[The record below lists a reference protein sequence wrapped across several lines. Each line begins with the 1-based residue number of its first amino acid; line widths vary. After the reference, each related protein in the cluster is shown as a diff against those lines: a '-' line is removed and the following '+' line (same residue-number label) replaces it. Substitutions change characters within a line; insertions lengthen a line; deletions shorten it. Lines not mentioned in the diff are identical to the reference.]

1 MGSSVGPKI
10 PVDGLKSS
18 YDFGNI
24 LSYKT
29 AGTLTDIISS
39 INLTLNN
46 NPTISTVLGNLVAT
60 FNGTTQTATSTS
72 LFGRSGAYPRTLM
85 AWVKPSSVANS
96 AVLSLGSDGT
106 TTLFEMAIY
115 GTKITIIWGN
125 IIGSLTTSTQGTT
138 VMTAGNWYFMCATNA
153 GGSASKTYLN
163 GVQEAA
169 TSIYTPNTS
178 NTILTVGQSGRAA
191 SIGKFTGDISQ
202 AKLYLRELSAAEI
215 NKYTMRKKQGMG
227 YKKYFII

>member
-1 MGSSVGPKI
+1 MGQNGGPKL
-10 PVDGLKSS
+10 PSDGLKTS

-24 LSYKT
+24 TSYST
-29 AGTLTDIISS
+29 AGSLKDMVSG

-46 NPTISTVLGNLVAT
+46 SPTISGILSLIVAT
-60 FNGTTQTATSTS
+60 FNGTTQTATSAS
-72 LFGRSGAYPRTLM
+72 VFGSSGSYARTLM

-96 AVLSLGSDGT
+96 AILSLGADGS
-106 TTLFEMAIY
+106 TTLFEMCIY
-115 GTKITIIWGN
+115 GTKITIVWGN
-125 IIGSLTTSTQGTT
+125 FAGSLLQSTQGTT
-138 VMTAGNWYFMCATNA
+138 VMAVGQWYFMCATNA

-178 NTILTVGQSGRAA
+178 NTILTIGASGRPAA
-191 SIGKFTGDISQ
+191 INNFTGDISQ

-215 NKYTMRKKQGMG
+215 LQCYNAQKSRYGL
-227 YKKYFII
+227 

>member
-10 PVDGLKSS
+10 PVEGIKSS

-24 LSYKT
+24 LSYNT
-29 AGTLTDIISS
+29 AGSLKDIISA
-39 INLTLNN
+39 INLSLNN
-46 NPTISTVLGNLVAT
+46 SPTISTFLGNLIAT
-60 FNGTTQTATSTS
+60 FNGTTQNATSS
-72 LFGRSGAYPRTLM
+72 LVFGSSGAYPRTLM

-106 TTLFEMAIY
+106 LTLFEMAIY

-125 IIGSLTTSTQGTT
+125 LIGSLTTSTQGTT
-138 VMTAGNWYFMCATNA
+138 VMAAGQWYFMCATNA

-169 TSIYTPNTS
+169 TSVYTPNTS
-178 NTILTVGQSGRAA
+178 NTILTIGQSGRAA

-202 AKLYLRELSAAEI
+202 AKLYMRELSAAEI
-215 NKYTMRKKQGMG
+215 KQIYNAQKARYGL
-227 YKKYFII
+227 

>member
-1 MGSSVGPKI
+1 MGQSGGPKL

-18 YDFGNI
+18 YDFGNVT
-24 LSYKT
+24 SYST
-29 AGTLTDIISS
+29 AGSLRDMVSKID
-39 INLTLNN
+39 LTLNN
-46 NPTISTVLGNLVAT
+46 SPTISGILSLILAT
-60 FNGTTQTATSTS
+60 FNGTNQTATSAS
-72 LFGRSGAYPRTLM
+72 LFGSSGSYARTLM

-96 AVLSLGSDGT
+96 AILSLGADGFA
-106 TTLFEMAIY
+106 TLFEMCIY

-125 IIGSLTTSTQGTT
+125 LASSLLTSTQGTT
-138 VMTAGNWYFMCATNA
+138 VISTGQWYFMCATNA

-178 NTILTVGQSGRAA
+178 NTILTIGASGRPSA
-191 SIGKFTGDISQ
+191 INNFTGDISQ

-215 NKYTMRKKQGMG
+215 LQAYNAQKSRYGL
-227 YKKYFII
+227 

>member
-1 MGSSVGPKI
+1 MGQSGGPKV
-10 PVDGLKSS
+10 PADGLRTS

-24 LSYKT
+24 TSYSTSGSLK
-29 AGTLTDIISS
+29 DMISG

-46 NPTISTVLGNLVAT
+46 SPTISGILSSIVAT
-60 FNGTTQTATSTS
+60 FNGTTQTATSAS
-72 LFGRSGAYPRTLM
+72 LFGSSGSYARTLM
-85 AWVKPSSVANS
+85 AWVKPSSVGNS
-96 AVLSLGSDGT
+96 AILSLGVDGT
-106 TTLFEMAIY
+106 VTLFEMCIY

-125 IIGSLTTSTQGTT
+125 LFGSLTTSTQGTT
-138 VMTAGNWYFMCATNA
+138 VMSVGQWYFMCATNA

-178 NTILTVGQSGRAA
+178 NTILTVGASGRPAA
-191 SIGKFTGDISQ
+191 INNFAGDISQ

-215 NKYTMRKKQGMG
+215 LQCYNAQKSRYGL
-227 YKKYFII
+227 

>member
-1 MGSSVGPKI
+1 MGQNGGPKL
-10 PVDGLKSS
+10 PVDGLKTS

-24 LSYKT
+24 TSYST
-29 AGTLTDIISS
+29 AGSLKDMVSG

-46 NPTISTVLGNLVAT
+46 SPTISGILSLIVAT
-60 FNGTTQTATSTS
+60 FNGTTQTATSDS
-72 LFGRSGAYPRTLM
+72 LFGSSGSYARTLM
-85 AWVKPSSVANS
+85 DWVKPSSVANS
-96 AVLSLGSDGT
+96 AILSLGADGSS
-106 TTLFEMAIY
+106 TLFEMCIY

-125 IIGSLTTSTQGTT
+125 FVGALLTSTQGTT
-138 VMTAGNWYFMCATNA
+138 VMATGQWYFMCATNA

-178 NTILTVGQSGRAA
+178 NTILTIGSSGRPA
-191 SIGKFTGDISQ
+191 SINKFAGDISQ

-215 NKYTMRKKQGMG
+215 LQCYNAQKSRYGL
-227 YKKYFII
+227 

>member
-1 MGSSVGPKI
+1 MGQNGGPKL
-10 PVDGLKSS
+10 PVDGLKTS

-24 LSYKT
+24 TSYSTSGSLK
-29 AGTLTDIISS
+29 DMISG

-46 NPTISTVLGNLVAT
+46 SPTISGILSSIVAT
-60 FNGTTQTATSTS
+60 FNGTTQTATSAS
-72 LFGRSGAYPRTLM
+72 LFGSSGSYARTLM

-96 AVLSLGSDGT
+96 AILSLGVDGT
-106 TTLFEMAIY
+106 LTLFEMCIY

-125 IIGSLTTSTQGTT
+125 LFGSLTTSTQGTT
-138 VMTAGNWYFMCATNA
+138 VMSVGQWYFMCATNA

-178 NTILTVGQSGRAA
+178 NTILTVGASGRPAA
-191 SIGKFTGDISQ
+191 INNFAGDTSQ

-215 NKYTMRKKQGMG
+215 LQCYNAQKSRYGL
-227 YKKYFII
+227 

>member
-1 MGSSVGPKI
+1 MGQNGGPKL
-10 PVDGLKSS
+10 PVDGLKTS

-24 LSYKT
+24 TSYSASGSLKDMVS
-29 AGTLTDIISS
+29 G

-46 NPTISTVLGNLVAT
+46 SPTISGILSLIVAT
-60 FNGTTQTATSTS
+60 FNGTTQTATSAS
-72 LFGRSGAYPRTLM
+72 LFGSSGSYARTLM

-96 AVLSLGSDGT
+96 AILSLGADGS
-106 TTLFEMAIY
+106 TTLFEMCIY
-115 GTKITIIWGN
+115 GTKITIVWGN
-125 IIGSLTTSTQGTT
+125 FAGSLLQSTQGTT
-138 VMTAGNWYFMCATNA
+138 VMAVGQWYFMCATNA

-178 NTILTVGQSGRAA
+178 NTILTIGASGRPAA
-191 SIGKFTGDISQ
+191 INNFTGDISQ

-215 NKYTMRKKQGMG
+215 LQCYNAQKSRYGL
-227 YKKYFII
+227 

>member
-1 MGSSVGPKI
+1 MGQSSGPKL
-10 PVDGLKSS
+10 PVDGLKTS

-24 LSYKT
+24 TSYSTSGSLKDMVS
-29 AGTLTDIISS
+29 G

-46 NPTISTVLGNLVAT
+46 NPTISGILSLIVAT
-60 FNGTTQTATSTS
+60 FNGTTQTATSAS
-72 LFGRSGAYPRTLM
+72 LFGSSGSYARTLM

-96 AVLSLGSDGT
+96 AILSLGTDGSS
-106 TTLFEMAIY
+106 TLFEMCIY
-115 GTKITIIWGN
+115 GTKITIVWGN
-125 IIGSLTTSTQGTT
+125 FIGSLLQSTQGTT
-138 VMTAGNWYFMCATNA
+138 VMATGQWYFMCATNA

-178 NTILTVGQSGRAA
+178 NTILTIGASGRPSAINNFA
-191 SIGKFTGDISQ
+191 GDISQ

-215 NKYTMRKKQGMG
+215 LQCYNAQKSRYGL
-227 YKKYFII
+227 

>member
-1 MGSSVGPKI
+1 MGQHGGPKI
-10 PVDGLKSS
+10 PTDGLKSS
-18 YDFGNI
+18 YDFANL
-24 LSYKT
+24 LSYNS
-29 AGTLTDIISS
+29 AGSLRDIVSA

-46 NPTISTVLGNLVAT
+46 SPTISSYLGSLFAT
-60 FNGTTQTATSTS
+60 LNGSTQTATSS
-72 LFGRSGAYPRTLM
+72 LSLGSSGAYPRTLM
-85 AWVKPSSVANS
+85 AWVRPTSVANS

-106 TTLFEMAIY
+106 STLFEMCIY

-125 IIGSLTTSTQGTT
+125 IFGSLTTSTQGTT
-138 VMTAGNWYFMCATNA
+138 VMTTNQWYFMCATNA

-178 NTILTVGQSGRAA
+178 NTILTIGQSGRAA

-202 AKLYLRELSAAEI
+202 AKLYLRELSANEI
-215 NKYTMRKKQGMG
+215 KQIYDSQRKRYGL
-227 YKKYFII
+227 

>member
-1 MGSSVGPKI
+1 MGSSIGPKV
-10 PVDGLKSS
+10 PSDGLKSS

-24 LSYKT
+24 TSYNT
-29 AGTLTDIISS
+29 SGSLADMISG

-46 NPTISTVLGNLVAT
+46 SPTISGLLSSIVAT
-60 FNGTTQTATSTS
+60 FNGTTQTATSALS
-72 LFGRSGAYPRTLM
+72 FGSNGSYARTLT

-96 AVLSLGSDGT
+96 AILSLGVDGT
-106 TTLFEMAIY
+106 QTLFEMCIY

-125 IIGSLTTSTQGTT
+125 ILGSLTTSTQGTT
-138 VMTAGNWYFMCATNA
+138 VMATGEWYFMCATNA

-163 GVQEAA
+163 GIQEAA

-178 NTILTVGQSGRAA
+178 NTILTIGQSGRSA
-191 SIGKFTGDISQ
+191 SINKFTGDISQ

-215 NKYTMRKKQGMG
+215 LQSYNAQKSRYGL
-227 YKKYFII
+227 

>member
-1 MGSSVGPKI
+1 MGQNGGPKL
-10 PVDGLKSS
+10 PADGLKSS

-24 LSYKT
+24 TSYSTSGSLRDMVSK
-29 AGTLTDIISS
+29 

-46 NPTISTVLGNLVAT
+46 TPTISGILSLIVAT
-60 FNGTTQTATSTS
+60 FNGTTQTATSAS
-72 LFGRSGAYPRTLM
+72 LFGSSGSYARTLM

-96 AVLSLGSDGT
+96 AILSLGADGFS
-106 TTLFEMAIY
+106 TLFEMCIY

-125 IIGSLTTSTQGTT
+125 FASSLLTSTQGTT
-138 VMTAGNWYFMCATNA
+138 VMATGRWYFMCATNA

-169 TSIYTPNTS
+169 TSIYTPSTS
-178 NTILTVGQSGRAA
+178 NTILTIGASGRPSA
-191 SIGKFTGDISQ
+191 INNFTGDISQ

-215 NKYTMRKKQGMG
+215 LQCYNAQKSRYGL
-227 YKKYFII
+227 

>member
-1 MGSSVGPKI
+1 MGQNGGPKL
-10 PVDGLKSS
+10 PSDGLKTS

-24 LSYKT
+24 TSYSA
-29 AGTLTDIISS
+29 AGSLKDMISG

-46 NPTISTVLGNLVAT
+46 SPTISGILSSIVAT
-60 FNGTTQTATSTS
+60 FNGTTQTATSAS
-72 LFGRSGAYPRTLM
+72 LFGSSGSYARTLM

-96 AVLSLGSDGT
+96 AILSLGADGNV
-106 TTLFEMAIY
+106 TLFEMCIY

-125 IIGSLTTSTQGTT
+125 FTSSLLTSTQGTT
-138 VMTAGNWYFMCATNA
+138 VMATGRWYFMCATNA

-169 TSIYTPNTS
+169 TSIHTPNTS
-178 NTILTVGQSGRAA
+178 NTILTIGQSGRAA

-202 AKLYLRELSAAEI
+202 AKLYLRELSANEI
-215 NKYTMRKKQGMG
+215 KQIYDSQRKRYGL
-227 YKKYFII
+227 

>member
-1 MGSSVGPKI
+1 MAQNGGPKL
-10 PVDGLKSS
+10 PVDGLKTS

-24 LSYKT
+24 TSYST
-29 AGTLTDIISS
+29 AGSLRDMVSK

-46 NPTISTVLGNLVAT
+46 TPTISGILSLIVAT
-60 FNGTTQTATSTS
+60 FNGTTQTATSSS
-72 LFGRSGAYPRTLM
+72 LFGSSGSYARTLM

-96 AVLSLGSDGT
+96 AILSLGADGFS
-106 TTLFEMAIY
+106 TLFEMCIY

-125 IIGSLTTSTQGTT
+125 FASNLLTSTQGTT
-138 VMTAGNWYFMCATNA
+138 VMAVGQWYFMCATNA

-163 GVQEAA
+163 GIQEAA

-178 NTILTVGQSGRAA
+178 NTILTIGASGRPSA
-191 SIGKFTGDISQ
+191 INNFTGDISQ

-215 NKYTMRKKQGMG
+215 LQCYNAQKSRYGL
-227 YKKYFII
+227 

>member
-1 MGSSVGPKI
+1 MGQHGGPKL
-10 PVDGLKSS
+10 PVDGLRSS

-24 LSYKT
+24 TSYNA
-29 AGTLTDIISS
+29 AGSLKDIVSG

-46 NPTISTVLGNLVAT
+46 SPTISGILSSIIAT
-60 FNGTTQTATSTS
+60 FNGSTQTATSGS
-72 LFGRSGAYPRTLM
+72 VFGSSGSYARTLK

-96 AVLSLGSDGT
+96 AILSLGADGSA
-106 TTLFEMAIY
+106 TLFEMCIY

-138 VMTAGNWYFMCATNA
+138 VMATGQWYFMCATNA

-163 GVQEAA
+163 GVLEASS
-169 TSIYTPNTS
+169 SIYTPNTS
-178 NTILTVGQSGRAA
+178 NTILTIGASGRPV
-191 SIGKFTGDISQ
+191 SINNFTGDISQ

-215 NKYTMRKKQGMG
+215 LQVYNAQKSRYGL
-227 YKKYFII
+227 

>member
-1 MGSSVGPKI
+1 MGSSVGPKLPI
-10 PVDGLKSS
+10 TGLKSS

-24 LSYKT
+24 LSYDSS
-29 AGTLTDIISS
+29 GTLKDIISS

-46 NPTISTVLGNLVAT
+46 SPTISTFLGNLIAT
-60 FNGTTQTATSTS
+60 FNGTTQTATSVS
-72 LFGRSGAYPRTLM
+72 LFGSSGAYPRTLM

-96 AVLSLGSDGT
+96 AVLSLGADGT

-125 IIGSLTTSTQGTT
+125 LIGSITTSTQGST
-138 VMTAGNWYFMCATNA
+138 VMSTGQWYFMCASNA

-163 GVQEAA
+163 GNLEAS

-178 NTILTVGQSGRAA
+178 NTILTIGQSGRPA

-202 AKLYLRELSAAEI
+202 AKLYLRELTAEEI
-215 NKYTMRKKQGMG
+215 KQIYNAQKARYGL
-227 YKKYFII
+227 